1 PHERRDAYLELP
13 ALADRVRGDL
23 RDARALA
30 GLPGRTLPRGA
41 CGVPEARAPLRR
53 RFGGGRKTGRGRGA
67 GGASGGRVAMRLQRE
82 ITAAV
87 LIPAVLAVLVAAPPW
102 AWALLVAAA
111 ATVALLE
118 VYRLLAGVTLLALP
132 TLVMFT
138 SPREAVLLASSAS
151 SVFATLYVALGAGAM
166 VGLRA
171 IGWRPVVFLLA
182 IVWAGDSAAYYVGRR
197 WGKRRLA
204 PVVSPKKT
212 WEGLWGQ
219 LAAGLVFGAAGAVL
233 LSKTAPG
240 APRTLVIG
248 AALCLVVSVVAV
260 VGDLLEST
268 FKRSCAVKD
277 SGGLLPG
284 HGGLLDRLDSLLYA
298 SPVLL

>member
-1 PHERRDAYLELP
+1 M
-13 ALADRVRGDL
+13 
-23 RDARALA
+23 
-30 GLPGRTLPRGA
+30 
-41 CGVPEARAPLRR
+41 
-53 RFGGGRKTGRGRGA
+53 RF
-67 GGASGGRVAMRLQRE
+67 QRE
-82 ITAAV
+82 VTAAV
-87 LIPAVLAVLVAAPPW
+87 LIPAVLAVLVAAPLW
-102 AWALLVAAA
+102 GWALLVAAA

-118 VYRLLAGVTLLALP
+118 FYRLIQAAGWIVPKPAGVSLLLALVTAAYLASLLAVVVLAGVTLLALP
-132 TLVMFT
+132 VLVLFA

-151 SVFATLYVALGAGAM
+151 SVFATLYIALGAGAL

-171 IGWRPVVFLLA
+171 IGWQPVVFLLA

-219 LAAGLVFGAAGAVL
+219 LAAGLVFGGLAAAVLERSLLPTARYTVTTVAAGALLGVL
-233 LSKTAPG
+233 
-240 APRTLVIG
+240 I
-248 AALCLVVSVVAV
+248 SVVAV
-260 VGDLLEST
+260 VGDLVEST

-277 SGGLLPG
+277 SGGLIPG

-298 SPVLL
+298 SPVLLIALTYVGGGPGR